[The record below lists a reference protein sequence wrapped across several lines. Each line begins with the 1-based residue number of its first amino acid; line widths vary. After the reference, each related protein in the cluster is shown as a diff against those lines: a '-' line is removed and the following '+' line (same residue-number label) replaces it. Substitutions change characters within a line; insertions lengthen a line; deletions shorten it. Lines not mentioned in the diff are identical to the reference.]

1 MFKRRKTPSERLQAI
16 PLLEGCAQ
24 QELRTLAEVSSLRTY
39 EAGSV
44 LVEQHSPSAEMFLI
58 IDGSVAVT
66 NEAEALATLGAG
78 TVLGESAILDWW
90 LPPKDR
96 RSKYET
102 GRRTATVT
110 ASSDTPVEA
119 VVIEP
124 SGFERLRDEAP
135 GVAQRLTDE
144 LRRRVRDD
152 DTETGPASVQL

>member
-1 MFKRRKTPSERLQAI
+1 MFKRRKTPSPQLQKL
-16 PLLEGCAQ
+16 PLLEGCSQ
-24 QELRTLAEVSSLRTY
+24 QELQHLAELSSMRTY
-39 EAGSV
+39 DASSV
-44 LVEQHSPSAEMFLI
+44 LVEQDSPSAEMFLI
-58 IDGSVAVT
+58 VDGSVVVT
-66 NEAEALATLGAG
+66 NEAETLATLGPG

-110 ASSDTPVEA
+110 ASSQAPVEA

-124 SGFERLRDEAP
+124 AGFERLRHEAP
-135 GVAQRLTDE
+135 GVARRLMDE

-152 DTETGPASVQL
+152 DTEAGSATV

>member
-1 MFKRRKTPSERLQAI
+1 MFKRRKTPSQRLQTI
-16 PLLEGCAQ
+16 PLLEGCSQ
-24 QELRTLAEVSSLRTY
+24 KELQTLAERSSLRTY
-39 EAGSV
+39 DAGSV
-44 LVEQHSPSAEMFLI
+44 LVEQDSPSAEMFLI
-58 IDGSVAVT
+58 VDGSVVVT
-66 NEAEALATLGAG
+66 DEAEALATLGAG

-110 ASSDTPVEA
+110 ASSDAPVEA

-124 SGFERLRDEAP
+124 AGFERLRDEAP
-135 GVAQRLTDE
+135 GVARRLMEE

-152 DTETGPASVQL
+152 DTEPGTSSV